1 MPPVANATTRD
12 EQIQHVSV
20 VQKVFVARVRLNSLV
35 GALASGVSGSVS
47 VTLGVGKTQCVLEKL
62 N

>member
-1 MPPVANATTRD
+1 MPPVANATTWD

-20 VQKVFVARVRLNSLV
+20 LQKVFVVRVHLNSLV
-35 GALASGVSGSVS
+35 GALASRVSGSVS